1 MTDTQIIAAVR
12 AGTHVLVPA
21 DRQWIITTTAQCK
34 VDPISKLELQLD
46 SDDEARDLAAA
57 LWSAETTREGSP

>member
-21 DRQWIITTTAQCK
+21 DRQWIITTTAQGK
-34 VDPISKLELQLD
+34 IDPTSKLEIQLD
-46 SDDEARDLAAA
+46 SDDEARDLAATFWA
-57 LWSAETTREGSP
+57 AETTREAGQ

>member
-57 LWSAETTREGSP
+57 LWSAETTREGGQ